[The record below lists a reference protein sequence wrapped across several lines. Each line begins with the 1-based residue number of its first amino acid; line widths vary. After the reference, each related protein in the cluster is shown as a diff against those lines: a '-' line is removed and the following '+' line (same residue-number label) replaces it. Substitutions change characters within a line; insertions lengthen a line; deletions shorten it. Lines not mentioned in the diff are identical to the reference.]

1 MVLQC
6 VVLQTKG
13 TLRTSSLPQDV
24 LEAAVLPTAA
34 QIGSILRRATPPTL
48 VCSWKAGTTQYHV
61 FGYKTGK
68 AGTENQFAL
77 PASVSAPTLFG
88 EAVIVATDSRGQ
100 LVGLNAAQL
109 TTAVAAISEGG
120 GEESEDDDFD
130 SDLEEEDDESDV
142 GVEDAE
148 EEADEEESDESES
161 DVEAVAEDE
170 EEEEQPAPRVFKPTR
185 AKRSNKKIP
194 AWFSLSDMTAET
206 AQDFKQIPQRDAA
219 RNQIRIMLGSSLSE
233 GEQEELEL
241 GVLLQTIEEAR
252 AKRVRALWENPE
264 FGILY
269 DIQVRRVISNLA
281 KECYVGNQRL
291 LSRLREGEFGPAEI
305 PTMSYSSL
313 FPEKWSDLFE
323 REMKREAKMLEV
335 DTSMATD
342 MFRCSKCGKRQCT
355 YYEQQ
360 TRSADE
366 PMTIFVRCL
375 NCGKNWRQ

>member
-1 MVLQC
+1 
-6 VVLQTKG
+6 
-13 TLRTSSLPQDV
+13 
-24 LEAAVLPTAA
+24 
-34 QIGSILRRATPPTL
+34 
-48 VCSWKAGTTQYHV
+48 V
-61 FGYKTGK
+61 FHLFAYKTGK

-77 PASVSAPTLFG
+77 PASVGAPTLFG
-88 EAVIVATDSRGQ
+88 EAVVVATETDGRLAS
-100 LVGLNAAQL
+100 LNAAQL
-109 TTAVAAISEGG
+109 TAAVATMGEECAG
-120 GEESEDDDFD
+120 GEDSDEEDFD
-130 SDLEEEDDESDV
+130 SDLEDDDESDV
-142 GVEDAE
+142 GVEDVEEE
-148 EEADEEESDESES
+148 EEAASESES
-161 DVEAVAEDE
+161 ESEAEAED

-185 AKRSNKKIP
+185 AKRSNKKTP
-194 AWFSLSDMTAET
+194 TWFSLTDMTAET
-206 AQDFKQIPQRDAA
+206 AQNFQQIPQRDAA
-219 RNQIRIMLGSSLSE
+219 QNQIRIMLGTLLSE
-233 GEQEELEL
+233 AEQEELEV

-252 AKRVRALWENPE
+252 TKRVRALWENPE

-269 DIQVRRVISNLA
+269 DIQVRRVISNLS

-291 LSRLREGEFGPAEI
+291 LSRLREGEFGAAEI